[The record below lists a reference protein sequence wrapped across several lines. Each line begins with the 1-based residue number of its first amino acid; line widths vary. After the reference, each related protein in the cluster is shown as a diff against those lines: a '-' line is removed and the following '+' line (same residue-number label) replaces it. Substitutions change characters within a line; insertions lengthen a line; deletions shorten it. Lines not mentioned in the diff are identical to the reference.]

1 MSTLQQLRNG
11 LHGVW
16 DSVLEGWQRLYR
28 RAASAITR
36 FTPGDGKDRDEGEG
50 REIAV
55 RNIGWGVLAAEV
67 FDDDENVVVRLE
79 VPGIDAGDFEIEV
92 VEDTLIVSGEKRIER
107 ERKAGRYHVTECA
120 YGRFERAIPLPSEVD
135 STQARARYR
144 DGVLR
149 IELPKVATARRRRI
163 HIDVA

>member
-11 LHGVW
+11 LHEVW

-28 RAASAITR
+28 RAAAAMTR
-36 FTPGDGKDRDEGEG
+36 FTPRRKQDADEG
-50 REIAV
+50 REIAL

-67 FDDDENVVVRLE
+67 FDDDERIVVRLE
-79 VPGIDAGDFEIEV
+79 VPGIEAGDFDIEV
-92 VEDTLIVSGEKRIER
+92 VEDALIVSGEKRIER

-135 STQARARYR
+135 PAQARARYR

-149 IELPKVATARRRRI
+149 IELPKAATARRRRI
-163 HIDVA
+163 DVT